1 MNHLNVRII
10 ILLSKWIL
18 LRRCASVVSHYDR
31 LSDTDEHLSKLAS
44 FFINVYLKTYG
55 NPLKT
60 ETFMIEENARKAR
73 EKFVVIK

>member
-1 MNHLNVRII
+1 MNNV
-10 ILLSKWIL
+10 
-18 LRRCASVVSHYDR
+18 
-31 LSDTDEHLSKLAS
+31 SKLAS